1 MIGAAELSRSIFGAW
16 MLARFDR
23 SGAAL
28 FDNTPDAFWRSFWA
42 AFVVFPAFAV
52 LLLLRSAHVEIT
64 VGPFWAFF
72 IQITGYAV
80 GWLAFPYVM
89 FYVARLFG
97 REAFYYRYIAA
108 YNWAVVIQISLMLL
122 VTALT
127 ASGAAPQALGFLLT
141 AGAIISI
148 LIYQGFIAH
157 ILLEVP
163 PIGAFGIVVIDLII
177 SLILQGWTDRLLSGQ
192 RVFGG

>member
-1 MIGAAELSRSIFGAW
+1 MIGAAEISRSIFGAW

-42 AFVVFPAFAV
+42 AFVVFPAFAI

-64 VGPFWAFF
+64 VGPFSAFF
-72 IQITGYAV
+72 IQMTGYAV

-89 FYVARLFG
+89 LYLTRLFD
-97 REAFYYRYIAA
+97 RDTRYYRYIAA
-108 YNWAVVIQISLMLL
+108 YNWAVVIQIALMLV

-127 ASGAAPQALGFLLT
+127 ASGLLPAAFGILLT
-141 AGAIISI
+141 AGAVISI

-157 ILLEVP
+157 AVLEIP
-163 PIGAFGIVVIDLII
+163 AIGAIGIVAIDLVI
-177 SLILQGWTDRLLSGQ
+177 SLILQSWTDRLLAGQ
-192 RVFGG
+192 AVIGG

>member
-28 FDNTPDAFWRSFWA
+28 FDNTIDAFWRSFWA
-42 AFVVFPAFAV
+42 ALVVFPAFAI
-52 LLLLRSAHVEIT
+52 LLLLRSSHAEIT

-72 IQITGYAV
+72 IQMTGYAV

-89 FYVARLFG
+89 FYVTKLSDRD
-97 REAFYYRYIAA
+97 AFYYRYIAA
-108 YNWAVVIQISLMLL
+108 YNWAVVIQIALMLA

-127 ASGAAPQALGFLLT
+127 TSGVVPLALGFLLT
-141 AGAIISI
+141 AGAIVSI
-148 LIYQGFIAH
+148 LIYQGYIAH

-163 PIGAFGIVVIDLII
+163 PVGAFAIVVIDLVI
-177 SLILQGWTDRLLSGQ
+177 SLILQSWTDRLLAGQ
-192 RVFGG
+192 SVIGG